1 MRPLLLTMTA
11 FGSYAEKTEA
21 DFRQFDNGLFLITGD
36 TGAGKTTIFDGI
48 VFALYGEPSGQD
60 RTPAMMHCDLVSK
73 SDDTVVTLLFEQNGK
88 TYEVTRRLHF
98 RKKRGSED
106 EYGEPIIGASL
117 VEPAIEPGGEAHA
130 TEGSTKVSARI
141 TEILGLSKDQF
152 RQIIMLAQGEFRRFL
167 QAGSEEKNEILGKLF
182 DNSIYLRYEEL
193 LGQAC
198 SRLRDERKQS
208 QDRIGSLME
217 QGFLA
222 PEGGEDAR
230 WLPGNPDLIEELQ
243 NLTCKD
249 RAEADRAEAGRQQ
262 IKQQLDRMNTQ
273 LGAAQ
278 GSNSLLEELAEKE
291 TRLRGLQE
299 EEEKYDALREQAE
312 TVTKAFRKV
321 RPAAEA
327 AEAAHLQLQSLLQS
341 IETLKGRAEMQ
352 DELCEKAKK
361 AEADNTA
368 LQKQAEEIT
377 AKMQHLED
385 LLPSFA
391 ALQKAQDEVS
401 RREASLEDGNR
412 ELAAAEEALAVCI
425 RRASEA
431 GKEHSSLY
439 HRYLEGQAGLL
450 AEDLRKKLS
459 EGETAVCPVCGTS
472 LSEEEAPRLAHLDET
487 TPDREEVERAKEA
500 LEDADARLNKQKEA
514 RGALTARLT
523 KETEELSVRRREL
536 EEQRAAL
543 PYEDEM
549 QVKEEIASGKEK
561 RKALLSQIEDSRRKL
576 QEAEE
581 ARSRIRGA
589 LEAEQKR
596 LPQAES
602 EREEK
607 DRRLEEVLAETGF
620 ASAEEAGRQL
630 SGIAD
635 PERWLADTEQKQQGY
650 RSALVQTAERIRELQ
665 EKTAGTVMQDLGA
678 LKEEIGRANE
688 RLDAAD
694 SECSRIRGLL
704 ENHER
709 VLSGVSEEQQRLSES
724 DHAWSMLSR
733 LAELAGGASGE
744 GGKLSF
750 DRYIMGATFREIIER
765 ANFRLEVLSGGQY
778 QLIHQIQGTRRNAK
792 AGLDIEVLDRNTGR
806 QRSSSSLSG
815 GEGFIVSM
823 ALALGLSDVAA
834 AHAGGRR
841 LDTLFIDEGFGTLDE
856 GVLDKAMNV
865 LNDLTGD
872 AHQLVGIISHV
883 SRLEE
888 SIASKI
894 IVRNGSHGSSLTIR
908 K

>member
-1 MRPLLLTMTA
+1 MKPLLLTMTA
-11 FGSYAEKTEA
+11 FGSYAAKTEA
-21 DFRQFDNGLFLITGD
+21 DFREFDNGLFLITGD

-48 VFALYGEPSGQD
+48 VFALYGEPSGKD
-60 RTPAMMHCDLVSK
+60 RTPAMMHCDLVDK
-73 SDDTVVTLLFEQNGK
+73 SEDTVVTLQFEQNGR
-88 TYEVTRRLHF
+88 TFEVTRRLHF
-98 RKKRGSED
+98 PKKRGSQD
-106 EYGEPIIGASL
+106 EYGEPLVGASL
-117 VEPAIEPGGEAHA
+117 VEPAMEPGGEAHA
-130 TEGSTKVSARI
+130 MEGSTKVTARI
-141 TEILGLSKDQF
+141 TEILGLSKEQF

-198 SRLRDERKQS
+198 SRLREERKQS
-208 QDRIGSLME
+208 QERIGSLME

-230 WLPGNPDLIEELQ
+230 WLPGNPDLARELEG
-243 NLTCKD
+243 LILRD
-249 RAEADRAEAGRQQ
+249 REEADLAEAGRQQ

-278 GSNSLLEELAEKE
+278 GNNRLLEELAEKQDL
-291 TRLRGLQE
+291 LRRLQE
-299 EEEKYDALREQAE
+299 EEEDYDALRVRAE
-312 TVTKAFRKV
+312 AVTKAFRKV

-327 AEAAHLQLQSLLQS
+327 AEVAHLQLRNLLES
-341 IETLKGRAEMQ
+341 IEKLKDRARRQ
-352 DELCEKAKK
+352 DELCEKAK
-361 AEADNTA
+361 EAAAGNAA
-368 LQKQAEEIT
+368 LQEQAEKIT

-385 LLPSFA
+385 LLPSFE
-391 ALQKAQDEVS
+391 ALKKAQDEVS
-401 RREASLEDGNR
+401 GRQTALETGNR
-412 ELAAAEEALAVCI
+412 KLAAAEEALAVCI

-459 EGETAVCPVCGTS
+459 EGEEAVCPVCGAS
-472 LSEEEAPRLAHLDET
+472 LSADEAPRLAALDET
-487 TPDREEVERAKEA
+487 TPDREEVEQAKEA

-514 RGALTARLT
+514 RGALAARLS

-536 EEQRAAL
+536 EERRAAL
-543 PYEDEM
+543 PYEDET
-549 QVKEEIASGKEK
+549 QVREEIASGKKE
-561 RKALLSQIEDSRRKL
+561 RESLLLQIEDSRRQL

-581 ARSRIRGA
+581 TRSGIRGA
-589 LEAEQKR
+589 LETEQGR
-596 LPQAES
+596 LPQAET

-620 ASAEEAGRQL
+620 ASAEEADLQL

-635 PERWLADTEQKQQGY
+635 PEQWLTDTEQKQQDY
-650 RSALVQTAERIRELQ
+650 RSALVQTAGRIKELQ
-665 EKTAGTVMQDLGA
+665 EQTAGTVMQDLGV
-678 LKEEIGRANE
+678 LQEEIGRANE
-688 RLDAAD
+688 RLAAAD
-694 SECSRIRGLL
+694 GECGRIRGLL

-709 VLSGVSEEQQRLSES
+709 ILSGVNEEKQRLSES
-724 DHAWSMLSR
+724 DHAWSLLSR

-823 ALALGLSDVAA
+823 ALALGLSDVAG

-894 IVRNGSHGSSLTIR
+894 IVTNGSRGSSLTIR